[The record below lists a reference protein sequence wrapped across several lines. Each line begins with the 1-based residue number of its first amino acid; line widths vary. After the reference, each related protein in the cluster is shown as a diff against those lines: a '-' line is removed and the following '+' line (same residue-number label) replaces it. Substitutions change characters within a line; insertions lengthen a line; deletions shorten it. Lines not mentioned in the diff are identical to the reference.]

1 MQSIQA
7 EMSGRASVAPA
18 PRTVGNV
25 EVLPF
30 TVRVVRTQ
38 TQLER
43 ACELRSAAYGHHID
57 ALAEP
62 FSHPEPIDFMPGT
75 LVLLAEDKETGS
87 AVGSVRFQLNFDG
100 PLQIEESV
108 PVPQAVARMF
118 LAEITRLSVRPGY
131 MPGLVRN
138 TLWKAIHRY
147 CLASQVEGMIVTSR
161 RSLVRQYRMLGF
173 EDVFDDGREFACAHV
188 GGLPHRVMLF
198 DVQGA
203 ERKWKASGHPL
214 YHFMIETFHP
224 DIQIFNSVS
233 SSWSTPR
240 QSRELDTAPVDLVSA
255 AVARVAPDPGLR
267 LQ

>member
-1 MQSIQA
+1 MQSIHA
-7 EMSGRASVAPA
+7 EMSGRSSMAPA
-18 PRTVGNV
+18 RRSVGNV

-38 TQLER
+38 AQLER
-43 ACELRSAAYGHHID
+43 ACELRAAAYGHHID

-62 FSHPEPIDFMPGT
+62 FSRPEPIDYMPGT
-75 LVLLAEDKETGS
+75 LVLLAEDKATGN
-87 AVGSVRFQLNFDG
+87 AVGSVRFQLNCDG

-108 PVPQAVARMF
+108 PVPERVARMF

-131 MPGLVRN
+131 LPGLVRN

-173 EDVFDDGREFACAHV
+173 EDVFEDGLEFACAHV

-203 ERKWKASGHPL
+203 ERKWKGSGHPL

-240 QSRELDTAPVDLVSA
+240 QSRDVEAPSVELVSA
-255 AVARVAPDPGLR
+255 IAARNAGEPGIR
-267 LQ
+267 WQ